1 MIQRTLTEL
10 PLRRKNIWKELGK
23 SAGKFCSHFPRW
35 AVRGNNIMKIA
46 QLLKQHYPAVVEIY
60 KQGIQTG
67 NATFQS
73 DVPSWEEWD
82 KNHLAHSRIV
92 ALEDDGVVGWAA
104 LTPISGRCVYA
115 GVAEVSV
122 YVADG
127 YKGKG
132 IGKQLLRTLIVES
145 EKNNI
150 WTLQAGIFPENGSSV
165 AIHEASGFR
174 KVGYRERIGQMQGQW
189 RDTILLERRSPVVG
203 VS

>member
-1 MIQRTLTEL
+1 
-10 PLRRKNIWKELGK
+10 
-23 SAGKFCSHFPRW
+23 
-35 AVRGNNIMKIA
+35 MKIA